1 VEEVAQHMDWRGLT
15 KRWRQRL
22 SAILLILAL
31 IVLVDELAK
40 ENYAFDVNDLVSPYI
55 THEKI
60 FTLLVLLALL
70 LGVRRRG

>member
-1 VEEVAQHMDWRGLT
+1 MDWRGLT

-31 IVLVDELAK
+31 IVLMDELVK
-40 ENYAFDVNDLVSPYI
+40 EGYTIDFYDFISPEL

-60 FTLLVLLALL
+60 FLALVLLALL
-70 LGVRRRG
+70 LGVRWRRG